1 MWPVLGELQPRRAQS
16 LGPLLE
22 APGHV
27 LCGNT
32 EHLGKAISTVLRGG
46 SVAFVTSKLLC
57 SLSFQQT
64 NKNVGHFRENRKP
77 LPEALNHAHTR
88 LIPCGE
94 RPEVGT
100 QGIQPLLLQLLRY

>member
-1 MWPVLGELQPRRAQS
+1 MWSVLGELQPWRAQS

-22 APGHV
+22 VPGHV

-32 EHLGKAISTVLRGG
+32 KHPGKAIPTVLRGEVLPL
-46 SVAFVTSKLLC
+46 SPASYFVLFLFKLLC

-77 LPEALNHAHTR
+77 LPEALKRSHTWNS
-88 LIPCGE
+88 
-94 RPEVGT
+94 V
-100 QGIQPLLLQLLRY
+100 